1 MWHETFA
8 GVYFSSLRCSRRTHS
23 SNPFVFRLRISTQ
36 KLVQISCSVARTY
49 VSFSDRRFSYGFL
62 MHLAIGV
69 ILTSA
74 YFAVRSLKPSTEK
87 KKCFGRIPLRQE
99 FASNFADWFSSV
111 FKSLRIH
118 CRVFYNPADSS
129 SVKTNQE
136 IMIFTSKKNYTHVAI
151 QV

>member
-23 SNPFVFRLRISTQ
+23 SKPFVFRLRISTQ
-36 KLVQISCSVARTY
+36 KLVLISCRVVRTY
-49 VSFSDRRFSYGFL
+49 VSFSDRGFSYGFL

-74 YFAVRSLKPSTEK
+74 CFTVRRLKPSTEK
-87 KKCFGRIPLRQE
+87 KQCFGRIPLRQE
-99 FASNFADWFSSV
+99 FASNFADWFSSD
-111 FKSLRIH
+111 FQSLQIH
-118 CRVFYNPADSS
+118 CGVFCNPADSS

-136 IMIFTSKKNYTHVAI
+136 IIIFTAKKRYTHVAI